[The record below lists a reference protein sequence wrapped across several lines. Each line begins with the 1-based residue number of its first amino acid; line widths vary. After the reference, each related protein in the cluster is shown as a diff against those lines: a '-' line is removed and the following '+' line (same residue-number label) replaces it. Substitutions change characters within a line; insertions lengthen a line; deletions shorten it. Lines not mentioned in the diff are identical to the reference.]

1 MFYDASVWGV
11 LKGAPPTMSV
21 TRDRFCT
28 VGTSTTVRCP
38 EFRDVRYSGAVN
50 IRTFSWYMD
59 YCPLLGI
66 CPLLGV
72 SVNGEST
79 VIGSG
84 CCRQITRDI
93 FLSYKKGEPNIFITS
108 MI

>member
-1 MFYDASVWGV
+1 
-11 LKGAPPTMSV
+11 MSV

-28 VGTSTTVRCP
+28 VGASTTVRCP

-50 IRTFSWYMD
+50 ILFYRTFSWYMD

-66 CPLLGV
+66 CLLLGV

-79 VIGSG
+79 VIEAIDRFSR
-84 CCRQITRDI
+84 CSQLFR
-93 FLSYKKGEPNIFITS
+93 FSF
-108 MI
+108 

>member
-1 MFYDASVWGV
+1 
-11 LKGAPPTMSV
+11 MSV

-28 VGTSTTVRCP
+28 VGASTTVRCP

-50 IRTFSWYMD
+50 ILFYRTFSWYID
-59 YCPLLGI
+59 YCPLLGM

-79 VIGSG
+79 VLWKMKMYSSYGYVGSG
-84 CCRQITRDI
+84 HQRSGSLQ
-93 FLSYKKGEPNIFITS
+93 
-108 MI
+108 